1 MPLLPGGEDT
11 SLPTVG
17 DTEEATVV
25 APVEEMPPPGSKALG
40 KPSTNIGNP
49 PDDEVRGGGQEKVT
63 ICHKGKKTLTV
74 AEPAWAGHNRHGD
87 QQGPCTTDAGGGG
100 SEGQDKVTVCHKGRM
115 PLTVAEPAWA
125 GHNRHGDTLGAC

>member
-1 MPLLPGGEDT
+1 MPLLPGSEDT
-11 SLPTVG
+11 SLPTVEE
-17 DTEEATVV
+17 TEEATVV

-100 SEGQDKVTVCHKGRM
+100 SEGQDKVTVCHKGKT
-115 PLTVAEPAWA
+115 LTVAEPAWA